1 MAKDTGIKRLVVCAL
16 LVAMGVALG
25 VYVSIPVF
33 TLGAYSVKIG
43 FTVLPVILAGVLFGP
58 LYGGIAG
65 GLVDVLQVLIR
76 PLGAYLPWFTITNV
90 LIGAIPGLFFRKG
103 QPVTLRRAF
112 AAVFSG
118 QVLASVLLNTLFIM
132 QINGL
137 PLLAVLPPRA
147 INQAVMIP
155 LYSFL
160 VYYLVPVI
168 EKISK
173 LRRVAA

>member
-1 MAKDTGIKRLVVCAL
+1 MQREGIKRLVLCAL

-33 TLGAYSVKIG
+33 TVGAYSVKIG

-58 LYGGIAG
+58 MYGGIAG
-65 GLVDVLQVLIR
+65 GLVDILQVLIR
-76 PLGAYLPWFTITNV
+76 PLGAYMPWFTITNI
-90 LIGAIPGLFFRKG
+90 LIGAIPALFFRKG
-103 QPVTLRRAF
+103 QAVTLPRAF

-118 QVLASVLLNTLFIM
+118 QVVASVVLNTLLIM
-132 QINGL
+132 AINGL
-137 PLLAVLPPRA
+137 PLLVVLPPRL

-160 VYYLVPVI
+160 VFYLVPVI
-168 EKISK
+168 EKLSK
-173 LRRVAA
+173 LRRVTA